1 MRRQNPY
8 REYRLKSYLNMKH
21 YIIINGKQ
29 GQTHPHTWEFVSTI
43 IVAGDDFVEFH
54 TFENLIEQFMEKYQN
69 KILNTMEPF
78 DVIVPTIENVTDQFN
93 NELQKLLRE
102 NGGELVS
109 LEGSETPTRSYIVSH
124 RNEPE
129 FLDQI
134 GRIKA
139 EQISG
144 MIDYVVEQ
152 IVSDEGE
159 KQERHGILERIQR
172 K

>member
-1 MRRQNPY
+1 MRKQNSY
-8 REYRLKSYLNMKH
+8 REYRLKSYLNMNH

-43 IVAGDDFVEFH
+43 IVAGDDFVEFR
-54 TFENLIEQFMEKYQN
+54 TFENLIEEFMEKYQN
-69 KILNTMEPF
+69 QILNAIEPF

-93 NELQKLLRE
+93 NELQKLLWE

-129 FLDQI
+129 FLERI
-134 GRIKA
+134 EKIKA
-139 EQISG
+139 EQVSG

-152 IVSDEGE
+152 IVSAE
-159 KQERHGILERIQR
+159 KR
-172 K
+172 KH

>member
-1 MRRQNPY
+1 MRKQNSY
-8 REYRLKSYLNMKH
+8 REYRLKSYLNMNH

-43 IVAGDDFVEFH
+43 IVAGDDFVEFR
-54 TFENLIEQFMEKYQN
+54 TFENLIEEFMEKYQN
-69 KILNTMEPF
+69 QILNAIEPF

-93 NELQKLLRE
+93 NELQKLLWE

-129 FLDQI
+129 FLERI
-134 GRIKA
+134 GKIKA
-139 EQISG
+139 EQVSG

-152 IVSDEGE
+152 IVSAE
-159 KQERHGILERIQR
+159 KR
-172 K
+172 KH

>member
-1 MRRQNPY
+1 MRKEKLY
-8 REYRLKSYLNMKH
+8 REYRLKSYLNMNH

-43 IVAGDDFVEFH
+43 IVAGDNFVEFRI
-54 TFENLIEQFMEKYQN
+54 FENLIEEFLEKYQN
-69 KILNTMEPF
+69 QILNTIEPF
-78 DVIVPTIENVTDQFN
+78 DVIVPTIENVTDHFN
-93 NELQKLLRE
+93 DELEHLLRE
-102 NGGELVS
+102 HGGELVS

-129 FLDQI
+129 FLEQI

-139 EQISG
+139 EQISS

-152 IVSDEGE
+152 LLSDEQKE
-159 KQERHGILERIQR
+159 N
-172 K
+172 